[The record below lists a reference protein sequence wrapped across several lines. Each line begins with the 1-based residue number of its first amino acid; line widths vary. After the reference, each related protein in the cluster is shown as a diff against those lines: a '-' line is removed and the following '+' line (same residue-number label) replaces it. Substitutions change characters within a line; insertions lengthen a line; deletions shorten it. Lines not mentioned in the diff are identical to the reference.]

1 MERIDIAKILLKYI
15 GTESVEADRAIAQG
29 IIVILNG
36 VGEPDPVQ
44 KQDAPER
51 TETEQPA
58 KISAENFQGRVKQRR
73 GGRPPFD
80 TGKMRALLKAGWS
93 IAKIADEMGVTETT
107 IRKHCKEEG
116 LLKDEQ
122 AKSV

>member
-1 MERIDIAKILLKYI
+1 MTNIEIAKTILKYVGQDSIEVDRALCAGVILLLD
-15 GTESVEADRAIAQG
+15 G
-29 IIVILNG
+29 
-36 VGEPDPVQ
+36 Q
-44 KQDAPER
+44 KATKPER
-51 TETEQPA
+51 TKPDAPA
-58 KISAENFQGRVKQRR
+58 TTAPKR

-122 AKSV
+122 TKSV

>member
-36 VGEPDPVQ
+36 VGEPEPVQ
-44 KQDAPER
+44 KQDDPEKPA
-51 TETEQPA
+51 TEQKP
-58 KISAENFQGRVKQRR
+58 RR

-122 AKSV
+122 TKSV